1 MIARRGGKDCGVGA
15 AESGV
20 RRSHAGMGHAG
31 RPHYG
36 LTPNPWSSNARQ
48 QWFLT
53 KLNSRGVLNTGIRG
67 AGVRV
72 QDHASGRMCGGQ
84 SWGTRSLFTPKE
96 VLEGQMVGYSNILM
110 GWWWSWGSR
119 EQWWR

>member
-1 MIARRGGKDCGVGA
+1 MISRRGGKDCGVGA

-36 LTPNPWSSNARQ
+36 LTPNPWSSNTRQ

-84 SWGTRSLFTPKE
+84 SWGTRSLFTPKK
-96 VLEGQMVGYSNILM
+96 
-110 GWWWSWGSR
+110 GSKDR
-119 EQWWR
+119 GGL